1 MAIGVIAILKVQD
14 GKNDE
19 FERVIANLGAH
30 VRADEPGNIMYQLT
44 KSRTE
49 VNTYKVLELYKDEE
63 ALEAHRSAPHYKAA
77 EAGLGSVLTS
87 RPDVE
92 YLDTVG

>member
-1 MAIGVIAILKVQD
+1 MAIGVIAILKVRD
-14 GKNDE
+14 DKNDE
-19 FERVIANLGAH
+19 FERLFADLVAQ
-30 VRADEPGNIMYQLT
+30 VRANEPDNIMYQLS

-49 VNTYKVLELYKDEE
+49 ANTYKVLELYKDQD
-63 ALEAHRSAPHYKAA
+63 ALAAHRSAPHYKAA
-77 EAGLGSVLTS
+77 EAGLGGVLAG